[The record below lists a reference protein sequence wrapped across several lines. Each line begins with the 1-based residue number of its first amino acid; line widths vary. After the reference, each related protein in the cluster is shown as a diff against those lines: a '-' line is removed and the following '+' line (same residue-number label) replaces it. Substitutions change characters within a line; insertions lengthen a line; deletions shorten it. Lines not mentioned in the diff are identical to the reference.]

1 MDMKFEEYWNDICKI
16 HLFTKHYLLLAEE
29 LATEGDLFLQPLK
42 EHRDAYDHV
51 IRVYATQKG
60 INKVK
65 NPDSY
70 MQKNMSKALG
80 HEYRAFFDTADWLT
94 LICREKINSLLC
106 GKSREEIEK
115 KYLNYKELKKMLL
128 ELPNEIAQLRENKDV
143 GKDNISLLDEV
154 DQYVKILDKLLLY
167 YNELVIAIEGL

>member
-1 MDMKFEEYWNDICKI
+1 M
-16 HLFTKHYLLLAEE
+16 T
-29 LATEGDLFLQPLK
+29 
-42 EHRDAYDHV
+42 
-51 IRVYATQKG
+51 
-60 INKVK
+60 
-65 NPDSY
+65 
-70 MQKNMSKALG
+70 KALG

-94 LICREKINSLLC
+94 LICREKINNLLY

-115 KYLNYKELKKMLL
+115 KYSKYKELKKMLL